1 MKGEC
6 VLAVRTLKGS
16 GVEFIYL
23 AMKLCLIVTVE
34 ATSINSSPMKDVLL
48 NLSP

>member
-16 GVEFIYL
+16 SIEFIYL

-34 ATSINSSPMKDVLL
+34 ATSIDSSPMKDVLL
-48 NLSP
+48 DSPY

>member
-1 MKGEC
+1 VDSEC
-6 VLAVRTLKGS
+6 VLAIRALKGS
-16 GVEFIYL
+16 DVEFIYL
-23 AMKLCLIVTVE
+23 AMKLCLMVAVE